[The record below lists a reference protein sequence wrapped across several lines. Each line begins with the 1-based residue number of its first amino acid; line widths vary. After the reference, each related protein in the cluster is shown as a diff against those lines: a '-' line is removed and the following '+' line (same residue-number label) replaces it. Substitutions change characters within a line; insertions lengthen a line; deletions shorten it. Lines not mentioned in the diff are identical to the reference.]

1 MPLHPETGS
10 FHGWLVKTGSLG
22 QFSGLGVIQTGEHLL
37 GLRLVSREKCVQ
49 KLDKTPSPCQGEWF
63 QKDLTLRLW
72 KNPLLFAGS
81 LSLWYLVR
89 SALSHEHG
97 DKEVTRMGG
106 GHTGTFISRS
116 QSHWG
121 LPEIMRRMS
130 FPRVEKLR
138 FSPIRSHPLLATNEN
153 KAIRLCSAP

>member
-10 FHGWLVKTGSLG
+10 FHECLVKIGSLG
-22 QFSGLGVIQTGEHLL
+22 QFSRLGVIQRGEHLL
-37 GLRLVSREKCVQ
+37 GLRLVSGEKCVQ
-49 KLDKTPSPCQGEWF
+49 KQDKMLSPCQEEWF
-63 QKDLTLRLW
+63 QEDLTLWLW
-72 KNPLLFAGS
+72 KNPFLFAGS

-89 SALSHEHG
+89 SARSQEHG

-121 LPEIMRRMS
+121 LPEIMRHMS

-138 FSPIRSHPLLATNEN
+138 FPPIRSRPRLATDEN
-153 KAIRLCSAP
+153 